1 MIDQAT
7 LITYIAILLGFVLIP
22 GPAVIFTMAQ
32 ASRSG
37 VKAGVSTAF
46 GMAAGDMLHT
56 LMAVFGI
63 SAIIQTSTLAFTIVK
78 IIGATYLI
86 YLGIKAIITKVDHV
100 DLHEGAI
107 VSSKQAF
114 RQGALAEITNPKT
127 AMFFLAFLPQ
137 FVKPEN
143 GSTALQLMT
152 LGVLFV
158 VIAMTSTLLVA
169 FSAGAMR
176 KFLQRNQYV
185 MRWQGKVVG
194 SIYCGLGLRLAFQ
207 EK

>member
-7 LITYIAILLGFVLIP
+7 LFTYVAILFGFVLIP
-22 GPAVIFTMAQ
+22 GPAVIFTLAQ

-37 VKAGVSTAF
+37 TKVGVSTGF
-46 GMAAGDMLHT
+46 GIAAGDLVHT
-56 LMAVFGI
+56 AMAVFGL
-63 SAIIQTSTLAFTIVK
+63 SAIIQTSALAFTIVK
-78 IIGATYLI
+78 IVGATYLL
-86 YLGIKAIITKVDHV
+86 YLGIKAMFTKVETIELAGGKAV
-100 DLHEGAI
+100 TA
-107 VSSKQAF
+107 KQAF
-114 RQGALAEITNPKT
+114 RQGAIAEITNPKT

-143 GSTALQLMT
+143 GSAALQLTT

-158 VIAMTSTLLVA
+158 LIGMGSTLLVA
-169 FSAGAMR
+169 FSAGAMSR
-176 KFLQRNQYV
+176 FLQRNQFV

-194 SIYCGLGLRLAFQ
+194 CIYCALGVRLAFQ